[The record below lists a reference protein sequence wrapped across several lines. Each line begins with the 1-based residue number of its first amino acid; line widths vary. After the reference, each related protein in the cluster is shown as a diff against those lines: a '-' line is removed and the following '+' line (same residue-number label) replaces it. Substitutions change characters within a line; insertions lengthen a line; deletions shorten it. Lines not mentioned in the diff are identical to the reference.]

1 MKTKKYVS
9 HANKDLQTIMEN
21 FRRFTAKQN
30 ITMPSAEVCDKI
42 YLFENKK
49 RKTGSW
55 SKLIKEHKRGKISG
69 TKMIKIFEASL
80 EYELNNLDEGVM
92 DYLQKGA
99 DWIYKKGKELPA
111 KIEKLYN
118 AAMEKFSNLFFA
130 AMTKVI
136 EFAIQAK
143 NAIMTIGKM
152 LMGVWSKFSKWCKKH
167 PIICKVIK
175 ILIFM
180 VICFVIASFA
190 QEAQAGVEG
199 IKSVDNPGNIGG
211 GSDKLSDTAYK
222 GLRGMIEILGEHAPD
237 DVSKVDVA
245 LQTGEAIAELDK
257 AMQSANDVDI
267 NKLSSITR
275 AAFQSLSELNAEYKA
290 GDGSAGEMLQRAIKM
305 GAQMKVGGVSGA
317 DIVGP

>member
-1 MKTKKYVS
+1 
-9 HANKDLQTIMEN
+9 
-21 FRRFTAKQN
+21 
-30 ITMPSAEVCDKI
+30 
-42 YLFENKK
+42 
-49 RKTGSW
+49 
-55 SKLIKEHKRGKISG
+55 
-69 TKMIKIFEASL
+69 
-80 EYELNNLDEGVM
+80 
-92 DYLQKGA
+92 
-99 DWIYKKGKELPA
+99 
-111 KIEKLYN
+111 
-118 AAMEKFSNLFFA
+118 
-130 AMTKVI
+130 
-136 EFAIQAK
+136 
-143 NAIMTIGKM
+143 
-152 LMGVWSKFSKWCKKH
+152 
-167 PIICKVIK
+167 
-175 ILIFM
+175 M